1 MSRKASAKFWE
12 QQQSLDQAEV
22 EATSSHEADLGQQL
36 QHQQPP
42 LTVNCTTTTSPA
54 DPDLAWLNVNPTT
67 TANNM
72 RYAANFSALEVKSNT

>member
-22 EATSSHEADLGQQL
+22 EATSSHEADLGQ
-36 QHQQPP
+36 HQQPP
-42 LTVNCTTTTSPA
+42 LTVNCTTSPA

-72 RYAANFSALEVKSNT
+72 RYAANFSALEVKSNI